1 MKEERYPFLKEMT
14 GCRLAAVSPEA
25 WHLLR
30 FPDYQRTPSP
40 YRIREILKGLKDGYT
55 PAPIV
60 LYDLEGVLYIVDGGH
75 RVMAYRQLRDRYGI
89 DRDIPAMIYAEE
101 AIDQNQLFVN
111 ENNKLRMD
119 PTAIIRADQRHM
131 ASFCIR
137 GLNKDV
143 PMLAD
148 CDDVADFPIRP
159 LTLVKAALILGANPA
174 KIDAN
179 TLAFISVSRALDSL
193 EAFIAG
199 DETGWWYR
207 VPVPFYNAV
216 FTLWGR
222 EGKHLLN
229 FSVQGFALFCM
240 KNGSCFFDKNGDFVI
255 KSARTHVSA
264 KRGTREIKLKNDDRS
279 DFAKLSAL
287 KPRWEK
293 LGDQLSIAATYN
305 THAVARE
312 INNHYWKNRS
322 KAARVW
328 QPEM

>member
-14 GCRLAAVSPEA
+14 GCRLAAVPPDA

-60 LYDLEGVLYIVDGGH
+60 LYDFEGKLYIVDGGH

-137 GLNKDV
+137 ALGSDGAV
-143 PMLAD
+143 FSG
-148 CDDVADFPIRP
+148 CEDVADFPIRP

-193 EAFIAG
+193 EAFIKG
-199 DETGWWYR
+199 DETDWWYR
-207 VPVPFYNAV
+207 VPVAFYESV
-216 FTLWGR
+216 LLLWGR

-255 KSARTHVSA
+255 KTTCSRVFP
-264 KRGTREIKLKNDDRS
+264 KRGSKTYSINDKS

-322 KAARVW
+322 KSARVW